1 MLKKLINFFH
11 NRREKRIREKAR
23 IRAIEGQEATAFV
36 NDLYAEL
43 DNTRRKMSYLNGDV
57 SRLRRLLAEEE
68 SNRMVWQE
76 RAYTMSKLLQKE
88 IGENSELR
96 SKLYSIEQEQVDSI
110 KEPIQNRLSTE
121 IPRNEKVDI
130 VHDV

>member
-68 SNRMVWQE
+68 ANRMVWQE

-88 IGENSELR
+88 IGRNSELR
-96 SKLYSIEQEQVDSI
+96 SKLYFIEQGQIDSNSESLQSSVS
-110 KEPIQNRLSTE
+110 KKDTSE
-121 IPRNEKVDI
+121 
-130 VHDV
+130 

>member
-1 MLKKLINFFH
+1 MLKKLINFFR

-68 SNRMVWQE
+68 ANRMVWQE

-96 SKLYSIEQEQVDSI
+96 SKLYSMEQGQIDSNS
-110 KEPIQNRLSTE
+110 ESLQRGVSTKDTSE
-121 IPRNEKVDI
+121 
-130 VHDV
+130 

>member
-1 MLKKLINFFH
+1 MLKKLINFFR

-43 DNTRRKMSYLNGDV
+43 DNTRRKMSYLNGDI

-96 SKLYSIEQEQVDSI
+96 SKLYSMEQGQLDSI
-110 KEPIQNRLSTE
+110 SESVQSRISKKDTSE
-121 IPRNEKVDI
+121 
-130 VHDV
+130 

>member
-1 MLKKLINFFH
+1 MLKKIINFFH

-57 SRLRRLLAEEE
+57 SRLRRMLAEEE
-68 SNRMVWQE
+68 ANRMVWQE
-76 RAYTMSKLLQKE
+76 RAYTMYKLLQKE

-96 SKLYSIEQEQVDSI
+96 SKLYSIEQEQVDSTSESLQSR
-110 KEPIQNRLSTE
+110 K
-121 IPRNEKVDI
+121 
-130 VHDV
+130 

>member
-1 MLKKLINFFH
+1 MLKKIINFFH

-68 SNRMVWQE
+68 ANRMVWQE

-96 SKLYSIEQEQVDSI
+96 SRLYSIEQEQVDSTSESLQSSVR
-110 KEPIQNRLSTE
+110 KKDTSE
-121 IPRNEKVDI
+121 
-130 VHDV
+130 

>member
-1 MLKKLINFFH
+1 MLKKLINFFR

-68 SNRMVWQE
+68 ANRMVWQE

-88 IGENSELR
+88 IVENSELR
-96 SKLYSIEQEQVDSI
+96 SKLYSMEQGQLDSI
-110 KEPIQNRLSTE
+110 SESLQRGVSTKDTSE
-121 IPRNEKVDI
+121 
-130 VHDV
+130 

>member
-1 MLKKLINFFH
+1 MLKKLINFFR

-68 SNRMVWQE
+68 ANRMVWQE

-96 SKLYSIEQEQVDSI
+96 SKLYSVEQEQVDST
-110 KEPIQNRLSTE
+110 SE
-121 IPRNEKVDI
+121 ILRNEKVDI
-130 VHDV
+130 VHDA

>member
-1 MLKKLINFFH
+1 MLKKLINFFR

-68 SNRMVWQE
+68 ANRMVWQE

-96 SKLYSIEQEQVDSI
+96 SKLYFIEQEQVDSTNDALQSRVS
-110 KEPIQNRLSTE
+110 KKDTSE
-121 IPRNEKVDI
+121 
-130 VHDV
+130 

>member
-1 MLKKLINFFH
+1 MLKKIINFFN

-36 NDLYAEL
+36 NDLYEEL
-43 DNTRRKMSYLNGDV
+43 DNTRRKMSYLNGDI

-96 SKLYSIEQEQVDSI
+96 SKLYSMEQGQLDSI
-110 KEPIQNRLSTE
+110 SESVQSRK
-121 IPRNEKVDI
+121 
-130 VHDV
+130 

>member
-11 NRREKRIREKAR
+11 NIREKRIREKAR

-68 SNRMVWQE
+68 ANRMVWQE

-96 SKLYSIEQEQVDSI
+96 SKLYSMEQGQLDSI
-110 KEPIQNRLSTE
+110 SESLQRGVSTKDTSE
-121 IPRNEKVDI
+121 
-130 VHDV
+130 

>member
-1 MLKKLINFFH
+1 MLKKIINFFH

-23 IRAIEGQEATAFV
+23 IRAIEGQEATSFV

-68 SNRMVWQE
+68 ANRMVWQE

-88 IGENSELR
+88 ISENSELDVPKYSR
-96 SKLYSIEQEQVDSI
+96 NLGDKSFDFSFRLVPFSKDSH
-110 KEPIQNRLSTE
+110 K
-121 IPRNEKVDI
+121 
-130 VHDV
+130 

>member
-1 MLKKLINFFH
+1 MLKKLIEFFR

-68 SNRMVWQE
+68 ANRMVWQE

-96 SKLYSIEQEQVDSI
+96 SKLYFIEQEQVDSTNDAL
-110 KEPIQNRLSTE
+110 QS
-121 IPRNEKVDI
+121 KVSKKDTSE
-130 VHDV
+130 

>member
-1 MLKKLINFFH
+1 MLKKLINFFR

-68 SNRMVWQE
+68 ANRMVWQE

-96 SKLYSIEQEQVDSI
+96 SKLYSIEQEQVDNISDALQSRI
-110 KEPIQNRLSTE
+110 S
-121 IPRNEKVDI
+121 EKDTSE
-130 VHDV
+130 

>member
-68 SNRMVWQE
+68 ANRMVWQE

-96 SKLYSIEQEQVDSI
+96 SKLYSMEQGQLDSI
-110 KEPIQNRLSTE
+110 SESVQSRISKKDTSE
-121 IPRNEKVDI
+121 
-130 VHDV
+130 

>member
-1 MLKKLINFFH
+1 MLKKIINFFH

-68 SNRMVWQE
+68 ANRMVWQE

-96 SKLYSIEQEQVDSI
+96 SKLYSLEQEQVDSTSESLQSS
-110 KEPIQNRLSTE
+110 K
-121 IPRNEKVDI
+121 
-130 VHDV
+130 

>member
-1 MLKKLINFFH
+1 MLKKLINFFR

-43 DNTRRKMSYLNGDV
+43 DNTRRKMSYLNGDI

-96 SKLYSIEQEQVDSI
+96 SKLYSVEQEQVDSTNDAL
-110 KEPIQNRLSTE
+110 QS
-121 IPRNEKVDI
+121 KVSKKDTSE
-130 VHDV
+130 

>member
-1 MLKKLINFFH
+1 MFKKIINFFR
-11 NRREKRIREKAR
+11 NMREKRIREKAR

-43 DNTRRKMSYLNGDV
+43 DNTRRKMSYLNGDI

-68 SNRMVWQE
+68 ANRMVWQE

-96 SKLYSIEQEQVDSI
+96 SKLYSMEQGQLDSI
-110 KEPIQNRLSTE
+110 SESIQ
-121 IPRNEKVDI
+121 K
-130 VHDV
+130 

>member
-1 MLKKLINFFH
+1 MLKKLIIFFH
-11 NRREKRIREKAR
+11 NRREKLIREKAR

-68 SNRMVWQE
+68 ASRMVWQE

-96 SKLYSIEQEQVDSI
+96 SKLYSIEQKQVDST
-110 KEPIQNRLSTE
+110 SE
-121 IPRNEKVDI
+121 ILRNEKVDI
-130 VHDV
+130 VHDA

>member
-1 MLKKLINFFH
+1 MIKKIINFFH

-36 NDLYAEL
+36 NDLYSEL

-68 SNRMVWQE
+68 ANRMVWQE

-96 SKLYSIEQEQVDSI
+96 SKLYSMEQGQLDSI
-110 KEPIQNRLSTE
+110 SESLQRGVSTKDTSE
-121 IPRNEKVDI
+121 
-130 VHDV
+130 

>member
-43 DNTRRKMSYLNGDV
+43 DNTRRKMSYLNGDL

-68 SNRMVWQE
+68 ANRMVWQE

-96 SKLYSIEQEQVDSI
+96 SKLYSIEQGKVDNTS
-110 KEPIQNRLSTE
+110 E

-130 VHDV
+130 VHDA

>member
-1 MLKKLINFFH
+1 MLKKIINFFH

-36 NDLYAEL
+36 NDLYTEL

-68 SNRMVWQE
+68 ANRMVWQE

-96 SKLYSIEQEQVDSI
+96 SKLYSIEQEQVDSTNDAV
-110 KEPIQNRLSTE
+110 KSSVSTKDTSE
-121 IPRNEKVDI
+121 
-130 VHDV
+130 

>member
-1 MLKKLINFFH
+1 MLKKLINFFR

-43 DNTRRKMSYLNGDV
+43 DNTRRKMSYLNGDI

-96 SKLYSIEQEQVDSI
+96 SKLYSMEQGQLDSI
-110 KEPIQNRLSTE
+110 SESVQSSK
-121 IPRNEKVDI
+121 
-130 VHDV
+130 

>member
-1 MLKKLINFFH
+1 MIKKIINFFH

-68 SNRMVWQE
+68 ANRMVWQE

-96 SKLYSIEQEQVDSI
+96 SKLYSMEQGQLDSI
-110 KEPIQNRLSTE
+110 SESLQRGVSTKDTSE
-121 IPRNEKVDI
+121 
-130 VHDV
+130 

>member
-43 DNTRRKMSYLNGDV
+43 DNTRRKMSYLNGDI

-96 SKLYSIEQEQVDSI
+96 SKLYSMEQGQLDSI
-110 KEPIQNRLSTE
+110 SESVQSRISKKDTSE
-121 IPRNEKVDI
+121 
-130 VHDV
+130 

>member
-1 MLKKLINFFH
+1 MLKKLINFIH

-23 IRAIEGQEATAFV
+23 IRAIEGQEATTFV
-36 NDLYAEL
+36 NDLYTEL

-68 SNRMVWQE
+68 ANRMVWQE

-96 SKLYSIEQEQVDSI
+96 SKLYSLEQEQVDSI
-110 KEPIQNRLSTE
+110 SDALQSRVRTE

-130 VHDV
+130 VHNA

>member
-1 MLKKLINFFH
+1 MFKKLIEFFR

-68 SNRMVWQE
+68 ANRMVWQE

-96 SKLYSIEQEQVDSI
+96 SKLYSIEQEQVDSTNDAL
-110 KEPIQNRLSTE
+110 QS
-121 IPRNEKVDI
+121 KVSKKDTSE
-130 VHDV
+130 

>member
-1 MLKKLINFFH
+1 MLKKIINFFN

-43 DNTRRKMSYLNGDV
+43 DNTRRKMSYLNGDI

-96 SKLYSIEQEQVDSI
+96 SKLYSMEQGQLDSI
-110 KEPIQNRLSTE
+110 SESVQSRISKKDTSE
-121 IPRNEKVDI
+121 
-130 VHDV
+130 

>member
-1 MLKKLINFFH
+1 MLKKLINFFR

-68 SNRMVWQE
+68 ANRMVWQE

-96 SKLYSIEQEQVDSI
+96 SKLYSMEQGQLDSI
-110 KEPIQNRLSTE
+110 SESLQRGVSTKDTSE
-121 IPRNEKVDI
+121 
-130 VHDV
+130 

>member
-1 MLKKLINFFH
+1 MLKKLIEFFR
-11 NRREKRIREKAR
+11 NGREKRIREKAR

-68 SNRMVWQE
+68 ANRMVWQE

-96 SKLYSIEQEQVDSI
+96 SKLYSIEQEQVDSTNDAL
-110 KEPIQNRLSTE
+110 QS
-121 IPRNEKVDI
+121 KVSKKDTSE
-130 VHDV
+130 